1 MKNIVEKKSSNDVKM
16 KTCILAAAQGYTPE
30 NVVPWVESL
39 KKSGYQG
46 DTIVIVYNS
55 TNTDLQEY
63 LKGQGIGVI
72 DAVHNDILNIAT
84 QRFFDFASIMEGEV
98 GNRYDYLI
106 TVDIRDV
113 IFQKDPDEW
122 VRKNIGDKEIIA
134 SGEGIKYKHEDWN
147 GDMLQKHYGDNVFEI
162 MKNHETL
169 CSGIIAGKKGSMIK
183 LLKTISELC
192 YYGVDPGDFVDQC
205 YYNVAIRKIFNE
217 KTKIAGGDSD
227 WCANLGTLYAIPMNT
242 PEWSTG
248 SKSQYLQKQRFRT
261 HKKFTEAMLCDL
273 PKMINGEVCNSKGK
287 PYAIVHQYDRYLPW
301 KNELIAKLSPSNFV
315 S

>member
-1 MKNIVEKKSSNDVKM
+1 MKNIVEKKSSNEAKM

-72 DAVHNDILNIAT
+72 EAVHNDILNVAT
-84 QRFFDFASIMEGEV
+84 QRFFDFASIISGET
-98 GNRYDYLI
+98 GDRYDYLI
-106 TVDIRDV
+106 AVDIRDV

-147 GDMLQKHYGDNVFEI
+147 GDMLQKHYGDYRDW
-162 MKNHETL
+162 ET
-169 CSGIIAGKKGSMIK
+169 
-183 LLKTISELC
+183 
-192 YYGVDPGDFVDQC
+192 
-205 YYNVAIRKIFNE
+205 
-217 KTKIAGGDSD
+217 
-227 WCANLGTLYAIPMNT
+227 
-242 PEWSTG
+242 
-248 SKSQYLQKQRFRT
+248 
-261 HKKFTEAMLCDL
+261 
-273 PKMINGEVCNSKGK
+273 
-287 PYAIVHQYDRYLPW
+287 
-301 KNELIAKLSPSNFV
+301 
-315 S
+315 